1 MKYGYWTPVFGSW
14 LRNTDN
20 DSTKGEWSYI
30 KDLAQ
35 NAERWGYELTLVP
48 ELYLNDI
55 KGHKAPALDAWAIA
69 TGIASTTNS
78 IEILAALRPQYHQ
91 VATTAKQI
99 ATIAEMSGDRF
110 SINMVSAWWEEE
122 ARQYGISFESH
133 DDRYALTH
141 EYTDVLRGFW
151 TGSPFSHSGKYFNF
165 YNSYNEPK
173 PTKIPLVYAGGESE
187 QGREAISRFA
197 DVYVMHGGT
206 LDEITE
212 KIADMKKRRKALG
225 KEDFKAYGM
234 AVYMIVRDDEKDAW
248 AEYERIT
255 KIKNY
260 EEYENSYKDFTG
272 NSNLNVQISKEE
284 YSVSNRGLRPR
295 LIGTPEQVAAKINE
309 YKKAGLNLLI
319 IQCANMKEELEY
331 IAKKVM
337 PLTK

>member
-14 LRNTDN
+14 LRNTDD

-78 IEILAALRPQYHQ
+78 IEILAAIRPQYHQ

-99 ATIAEMSGDRF
+99 ATIAGMSGDRF

-122 ARQYGISFESH
+122 ARQYGISFEGH

-173 PTKIPLVYAGGESE
+173 PKKMPLVYAGGESE

-206 LDEITE
+206 LD
-212 KIADMKKRRKALG
+212 
-225 KEDFKAYGM
+225 
-234 AVYMIVRDDEKDAW
+234 
-248 AEYERIT
+248 
-255 KIKNY
+255 
-260 EEYENSYKDFTG
+260 
-272 NSNLNVQISKEE
+272 
-284 YSVSNRGLRPR
+284 
-295 LIGTPEQVAAKINE
+295 
-309 YKKAGLNLLI
+309 
-319 IQCANMKEELEY
+319 
-331 IAKKVM
+331 
-337 PLTK
+337 